1 MNYYRYHNAICVNFH
16 VFQTNL
22 CLPQTQMGWTCP
34 LVRCCRPWFSWT
46 CHPSTCNQHRTPKK
60 KKNRGFWY
68 KQNHLPNFHFSDFS
82 LLFRCVLV
90 ICNDVYIF
98 AHIFFVSISI
108 YIFIYSDILCNT
120 CLIHLRSTDMSLFRL
135 LMRQFEVHRKKC
147 RFNLDDWRLPTV
159 DVSNLFLFG
168 KRPGCELY
176 VKKVYMFQ
184 YLYIYI
190 YVYFRYIYI
199 I

>member
-1 MNYYRYHNAICVNFH
+1 MFFCVQKPISTGLELDKVKLRRCQYGKCGCVWIIRIDKVSSFLSMFVEYVLHAFKYKSYMNYYRYHNAICVNFH

-98 AHIFFVSISI
+98 AHIFFCI
-108 YIFIYSDILCNT
+108 Y
-120 CLIHLRSTDMSLFRL
+120 
-135 LMRQFEVHRKKC
+135 
-147 RFNLDDWRLPTV
+147 FN
-159 DVSNLFLFG
+159 
-168 KRPGCELY
+168 
-176 VKKVYMFQ
+176 
-184 YLYIYI
+184 IYI
-190 YVYFRYIYI
+190 YLFRYTM
-199 I
+199 